1 MHVDRGWSMT
11 LKITPLVTL
20 FGRALLLAG
29 RTSDSQTQLNAAM
42 CVLAIRAG
50 QSARRFGLQSNQLF
64 ATSFELRCK
73 AEAVRDIPI

>member
-1 MHVDRGWSMT
+1 MT

-29 RTSDSQTQLNAAM
+29 RTSDPQTQRTPMNAAM

-50 QSARRFGLQSNQLF
+50 QSARRSGLQSNQLS
-64 ATSFELRCK
+64 ATSLELRRK
-73 AEAVRDIPI
+73 AEAVRGIPI